1 MLDANSAYPSWQ
13 DPIANLFAQPYWIAP
28 ARRTEVSQQWLG
40 CMQGYDV
47 RLDDYDSVKSWSVQI
62 YQYLHSRE
70 MPLTDDP
77 TQAWPDEALETFR
90 IWVNQGWRRAP
101 DDPFSPLDRIPQ
113 PKPRPVFLRMR
124 RDLMA
129 LSPSRARRLS
139 HAGRRRLP
147 GGGPRPRRPRARPSL
162 PCMETGACTIRRRSC
177 CGTAPI

>member
-1 MLDANSAYPSWQ
+1 MLHADLAYPSWQ

-47 RLDDYDSVKSWSVQI
+47 RLDDYGSVKNWSVQI

-90 IWVNQGWRRAP
+90 IWVNQDGGAPLTIRSRRWTG
-101 DDPFSPLDRIPQ
+101 FRSR
-113 PKPRPVFLRMR
+113 
-124 RDLMA
+124 
-129 LSPSRARRLS
+129 SRARS
-139 HAGRRRLP
+139 
-147 GGGPRPRRPRARPSL
+147 S
-162 PCMETGACTIRRRSC
+162 CACAAT
-177 CGTAPI
+177 

>member
-1 MLDANSAYPSWQ
+1 MLYPSWQ
-13 DPIANLFAQPYWIAP
+13 DPIAKLFAQPYWIAS

-47 RLDDYDSVKSWSVQI
+47 RLDNYDSVKSWSVQI

-90 IWVNQGWRRAP
+90 LWVNQGWRRAP
-101 DDPFSPLDRIPQ
+101 DDPFSPLERIPQ
-113 PKPRPVFLRMR
+113 PKPRPVLVRIR

-129 LSPSRARRLS
+129 LSPAELDEYRMRVDDVFQLADP
-139 HAGRRRLP
+139 APDAP
-147 GGGPRPRRPRARPSL
+147 GQTFFAVHGNWCLHYQEA
-162 PCMETGACTIRRRSC
+162 SC